1 VSVRVTIEH
10 IQQALYLPHFDGFK
24 AQMGMSPE
32 GRERMLP
39 KTDKPPRQS
48 AVLVL
53 IYPKYDTGL
62 NILLTKRTATLRGHS
77 GQVSFPGGRV
87 DETDD
92 SLEHTALRETCEEV
106 GICEEADIHILGRLS
121 KIWIPP
127 SNFDVHPIVAT
138 MRSTPHLIPSPH
150 EVADVLH
157 LPLNALVDDKTKKM
171 TQMKFGNKTFDVPYY
186 EVQEQIVWG
195 ATAGMLSE
203 LELRLKQVIHLP

>member
-1 VSVRVTIEH
+1 MTVRVTIEH
-10 IQQALYLPHFDGFK
+10 IQQALNLPHFDGFK
-24 AQMGMSPE
+24 AQMRMAPE

-62 NILLTKRTATLRGHS
+62 NILLTRRTVTLRGHS

-92 SLEHTALRETCEEV
+92 SLEQTALRETCEEV
-106 GICEEADIHILGRLS
+106 GICDEADVHILGRLS
-121 KIWIPP
+121 KMWIPP
-127 SNFDVHPIVAT
+127 SNFEVHPIVAT

-157 LPLNALVDDKTKKM
+157 LPLNALIDNKTKKM
-171 TQMKFGNKTFDVPYY
+171 TQMKFGNTSFDVPYY
-186 EVQEQIVWG
+186 DVQGQIVWG

-203 LELRLKQVIHLP
+203 LELRLKQVIHSQ